1 MFCDVCGTKYENSDL
16 RATSKYCMQCGE
28 TLPKL
33 IVDALK
39 GRQRSGQTEPIR
51 QPSTSFHPRT
61 QPHDGPIE
69 PLGGDEE
76 DLYGS
81 PDTLRNETPTTGNVS
96 AHSPEYSRPSSPS
109 SIESSMDSDYEEANS
124 NRDIESEDDN
134 SMSIDDP
141 SPQTMSL
148 NIDYDLPPPFPVPIR
163 YNRAFPRHVIV
174 KVLGGGPQTT
184 WPVPRD
190 RRNSMYAC
198 VRSNLCP
205 TLPSQQ
211 GAHGVMITGAIPKE
225 LVPALNVL
233 C

>member
-81 PDTLRNETPTTGNVS
+81 PDTLDAMKP
-96 AHSPEYSRPSSPS
+96 
-109 SIESSMDSDYEEANS
+109 
-124 NRDIESEDDN
+124 
-134 SMSIDDP
+134 
-141 SPQTMSL
+141 L
-148 NIDYDLPPPFPVPIR
+148 
-163 YNRAFPRHVIV
+163 
-174 KVLGGGPQTT
+174 
-184 WPVPRD
+184 
-190 RRNSMYAC
+190 
-198 VRSNLCP
+198 
-205 TLPSQQ
+205 QQ
-211 GAHGVMITGAIPKE
+211 GMSQPTRQNTAALLRPLQLSRRWTRITKKQTVIETSNQKMTT
-225 LVPALNVL
+225 L
-233 C
+233 CQLTTPLRKP